1 MRTLDRKGA
10 KQSQQEFE
18 PHMTQEQLDA
28 MKSKLKH
35 LKTVSRPRM
44 IAKTREY
51 AQNGDFSENAEY
63 QIAKGKLRGINRGIT
78 ELEYQIPRAIVIDA
92 PTQVEK
98 VQMGHTVTV
107 STSTGQEFT
116 WKILGPKESD
126 PTKGIISHKSPIGQA
141 LLDKRIGEVAVIDSP
156 NGRIEYTVKS
166 IA

>member
-10 KQSQQEFE
+10 AQSQQQFE

-28 MKSKLKH
+28 MKSKLEY
-35 LKTVSRPRM
+35 LKKVARPRM
-44 IAKTREY
+44 IARTREY

-78 ELEYQIPRAIVIDA
+78 ELEYQIPRAIVINA
-92 PTQVEK
+92 PAQIEK

-107 STSTGQEFT
+107 SSSTGQEFT

-141 LLDKRIGEVAVIDSP
+141 LMDKRIGDTAVIDSP
-156 NGRIEYTVKS
+156 NGQLEYTIIS